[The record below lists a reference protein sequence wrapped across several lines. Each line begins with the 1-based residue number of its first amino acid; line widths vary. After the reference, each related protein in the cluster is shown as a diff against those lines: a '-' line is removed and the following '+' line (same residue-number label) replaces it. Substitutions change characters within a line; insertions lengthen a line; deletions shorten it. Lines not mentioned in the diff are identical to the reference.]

1 MSEPTISVVIPL
13 YNKQLEIGAAVRSA
27 LAQTRPPQEIIVVD
41 DGSTDGGAEVVR
53 AIGSP
58 LVRLVRQ
65 SNAGVCAARNR
76 GIAESTGEYIA
87 LLDADDAWE
96 PGFLAEIAAMIR
108 EFPGCGLYCTA
119 FSIISHDG
127 TYPAPTPPSGASWR
141 ISSAN
146 RSTATS
152 PSRRPAAS
160 RGACSTPWG
169 CFPRA

>member
-13 YNKQLEIGAAVRSA
+13 YNKQLEIGAAVRSV

-41 DGSTDGGAEVVR
+41 DGSTDGGAEVVC

-108 EFPGCGLYCTA
+108 EFPGCGLY
-119 FSIISHDG
+119 
-127 TYPAPTPPSGASWR
+127 
-141 ISSAN
+141 
-146 RSTATS
+146 
-152 PSRRPAAS
+152 
-160 RGACSTPWG
+160 
-169 CFPRA
+169 

>member
-13 YNKQLEIGAAVRSA
+13 YNKQQEIGAAVRSA

-87 LLDADDAWE
+87 LLDADDA
-96 PGFLAEIAAMIR
+96 
-108 EFPGCGLYCTA
+108 
-119 FSIISHDG
+119 
-127 TYPAPTPPSGASWR
+127 R
-141 ISSAN
+141 IV
-146 RSTATS
+146 
-152 PSRRPAAS
+152 SRN
-160 RGACSTPWG
+160 TLEMTVQHVN
-169 CFPRA
+169 

>member
-41 DGSTDGGAEVVR
+41 DGSTDGGAEIVR

-119 FSIISHDG
+119 GPIRPRH
-127 TYPAPTPPSGASWR
+127 PPSGASWR

-146 RSTATS
+146 RPTATS